1 MTQVAIEPAQD
12 LAEPPTPLLFTDSAA
27 TKVAD
32 LIAEEGNP
40 ELKLRVFVQGGGCSG
55 MQYGF
60 TIDEEQNEDDFEIP
74 AGSLSMLVDSI
85 SAQYLQNAS
94 IDYVEDLSGSQ
105 FKISNPNAA
114 TTCGCGSSFS
124 PN

>member
-1 MTQVAIEPAQD
+1 MYMITITENATTKISD
-12 LAEPPTPLLFTDSAA
+12 ILAE
-27 TKVAD
+27 
-32 LIAEEGNP
+32 ENNP
-40 ELKLRVFVQGGGCSG
+40 KAKIRVFVQGGGCSG

-74 AGSLSMLVDSI
+74 AGSMSVLVDSI
-85 SAQYLQNAS
+85 SAQYLTNAN

-105 FKISNPNAA
+105 FKISNPQAQ

-124 PN
+124 PY

>member
-1 MTQVAIEPAQD
+1 MITITESATTKISEI
-12 LAEPPTPLLFTDSAA
+12 LAE
-27 TKVAD
+27 
-32 LIAEEGNP
+32 ENNP
-40 ELKLRVFVQGGGCSG
+40 KAKIRVFVQGGGCSG

-74 AGSLSMLVDSI
+74 AGSMSVLVDSI
-85 SAQYLQNAS
+85 SAQYLTNAN

-105 FKISNPNAA
+105 FKISNPQAQ

-124 PN
+124 PY

>member
-1 MTQVAIEPAQD
+1 MNLTITENATTKISD
-12 LAEPPTPLLFTDSAA
+12 ILAE
-27 TKVAD
+27 
-32 LIAEEGNP
+32 ENNP
-40 ELKLRVFVQGGGCSG
+40 KAKIRVFVQGGGCSG

-74 AGSLSMLVDSI
+74 AGSMSVLVDSI
-85 SAQYLQNAS
+85 SAQYLTNAN

-105 FKISNPNAA
+105 FKISNPQAQ

-124 PN
+124 PY